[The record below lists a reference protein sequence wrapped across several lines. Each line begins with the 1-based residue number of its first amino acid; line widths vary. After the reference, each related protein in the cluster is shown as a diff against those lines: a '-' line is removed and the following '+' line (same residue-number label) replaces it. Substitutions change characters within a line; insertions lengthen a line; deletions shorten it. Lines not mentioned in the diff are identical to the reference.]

1 MLLNYI
7 KYLYYKYFCSSLES
21 RVIERINSN
30 ETFVTYL
37 SDDDSDIDNFTD
49 EV

>member
-1 MLLNYI
+1 MIALLRI
-7 KYLYYKYFCSSLES
+7 IFDYLYYKIHSDYEI

-37 SDDDSDIDNFTD
+37 SDDEI
-49 EV
+49 E

>member
-1 MLLNYI
+1 MIALLRNI
-7 KYLYYKYFCSSLES
+7 FDYLYYKISSDYEI

-37 SDDDSDIDNFTD
+37 SDDEI
-49 EV
+49 E